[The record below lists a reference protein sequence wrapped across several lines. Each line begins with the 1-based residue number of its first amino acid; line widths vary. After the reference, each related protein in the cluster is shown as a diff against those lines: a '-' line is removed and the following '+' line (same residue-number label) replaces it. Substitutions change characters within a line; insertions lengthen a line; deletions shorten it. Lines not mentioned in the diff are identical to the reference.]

1 MFCEQCGNEITPGKP
16 FCASCGA
23 KINQTPDNQQ
33 QEQQAQPQYQQP
45 VQAQQAQPQ
54 YQQAEQAQPQ
64 YQQPVQAQQAQP
76 QYQQPEQVQ
85 QAQPQYQ
92 QPVQAQQAQPQYQ
105 QAEQAQPQY
114 QQPEQAQSQY
124 QQPVQAQQT
133 QQGYNAILNI
143 DTIQNKPNPNGTINT
158 KKRMKVWPIV
168 LSSVVAV
175 LVLMGALLF
184 VFRMNIMATVMG
196 PSNYYFYLEQK
207 NASSLKSLAL
217 DSMKSTK
224 FSLDSKI
231 TASVSGSSFG
241 DDEELESIKEI
252 MSSLSCQL
260 SLDYDQTDLSDPFY
274 ILKLDA
280 KHNSDDIFNLGIE
293 SSDNKT
299 KISFPGMSEE
309 SIGFSL
315 PESNDKLTLALTGDD
330 KAFEEVFGISKDKYQ
345 QMKSKYLKD
354 IIFASIPND
363 KAHFTTSDKFE
374 GISCNSIVFNLDEKD
389 ILAISEK
396 LADEIE
402 KDEDLHTLIKSVI
415 DFTAKE
421 GLGNVANYDSISLSE
436 IKDSIKELCDEL
448 RDKEG
453 IETTNI
459 QYSVYFS
466 DSGKIIARKLSEID
480 SNTNILFANYEQ
492 EGQEILKASI
502 TDDNGKSLEFTKKSS
517 TVENIEKGDIDFSFL
532 GDKFFTATYSL
543 DTSAKILGQKVLVGN
558 IDAYLDLYNI
568 DQSTTKIKL
577 SLNNEKKDDTNII
590 SKLKV
595 TTDVDDEEIIFDVKL
610 DTKYSSDNFSKP
622 NISLEDCIEI
632 DLKDANNLENTENLE
647 NLYYDLED
655 SLQQRVMEI
664 LSEYMD
670 Y

>member
-1 MFCEQCGNEITPGKP
+1 MFCEQCGNKISLGKP

-23 KINQTPDNQQ
+23 KLDQNLDTQ
-33 QEQQAQPQYQQP
+33 QQAQPQHQ
-45 VQAQQAQPQ
+45 
-54 YQQAEQAQPQ
+54 
-64 YQQPVQAQQAQP
+64 QAQQAQP
-76 QYQQPEQVQ
+76 QYQQPQQVQ
-85 QAQPQYQ
+85 QA
-92 QPVQAQQAQPQYQ
+92 
-105 QAEQAQPQY
+105 
-114 QQPEQAQSQY
+114 
-124 QQPVQAQQT
+124 

-143 DTIQNKPNPNGTINT
+143 DTVQNNPNPNDTINT

-168 LSSVVAV
+168 LSSVAAV

-217 DSMKSTK
+217 DSMKNTK
-224 FSLDSKI
+224 LSIDSKI
-231 TASVSGSSFG
+231 TASLSGSSFG
-241 DDEELESIKEI
+241 EGEELESIKEI
-252 MSSLSCQL
+252 ISSLNCQL

-274 ILKLDA
+274 IFKLDA
-280 KHNSDDIFNLGIE
+280 KHNSDDIFNLDIRG
-293 SSDNKT
+293 SDNKT

-345 QMKSKYLKD
+345 KMKSKYLKD
-354 IIFASIPND
+354 IIFANIPED
-363 KAHFTTSDKFE
+363 KAQFTTSDKFE

-453 IETTNI
+453 IEPMNI
-459 QYSVYFS
+459 KYSVYFN
-466 DSGKIIARKLSEID
+466 DNGKIIARNLSELD

-502 TDDNGKSLEFTKKSS
+502 IDDNGKSIEFTKKSS
-517 TVENIEKGDIDFSFL
+517 TIENIEKGNIDFSYL
-532 GDKFFTATYSL
+532 GNKFFTATYSL

-558 IDAYLDLYNI
+558 INANLDLNDI
-568 DQSTTKIKL
+568 GQSNTKIEL
-577 SLNNEKKDDTNII
+577 SLNNEKKDDTNIV

-595 TTDVDDEEIIFDVKL
+595 ATDIDGEDVSFDLKV
-610 DTKYSSDNFSKP
+610 DTKYSADNFSKP

-632 DLKDANNLENTENLE
+632 DLKDANNLENTENLQ

-655 SLQQRVMEI
+655 ALQQRIMEI
-664 LSEYMD
+664 LSDYMEY
-670 Y
+670 